1 MRILSDQDERSATAF
16 AYPDRAMLLVW
27 GIAYLLG
34 YLPLALSAGE
44 DALLDL
50 PLWFALGS
58 LFAAIVIGIALS
70 ISVSVRYSRGVRG
83 DSARKGMLYGFA
95 WWFSFLGI
103 AGLGRRLGDL
113 NIDGDQSGII
123 INGASM
129 MLVAAMFMAGG
140 AIWLDTTQFVVG
152 VAISLATAIAL
163 FMGLPAYYWIMM
175 FGVGGTLLLAAAA
188 HGRIGKP
195 SPGSTMGSG
204 HG

>member
-1 MRILSDQDERSATAF
+1 MRILSEQDERSATAF
-16 AYPDRAMLLVW
+16 TYPDRVVLLVW

-34 YLPLALSAGE
+34 HLPLALSAGD
-44 DALLDL
+44 DALVDL

-58 LFAAIVIGIALS
+58 LFAAIGVGIAIS
-70 ISVSVRYSRGVRG
+70 IGLSVRYSRGIQG

-95 WWFSFLGI
+95 WWFAFLGI
-103 AGLGRRLGDL
+103 AGLARRLGDL
-113 NIDGDQSGII
+113 DIEGDQSGML
-123 INGASM
+123 INGAAM

-152 VAISLATAIAL
+152 VAISLATAVAL
-163 FMGLPAYYWIMM
+163 FVGLPAYYWIMA
-175 FGVGGTLLLAAAA
+175 FGVGGVLLLAAAA

-195 SPGSTMGSG
+195 SSGATAGSR